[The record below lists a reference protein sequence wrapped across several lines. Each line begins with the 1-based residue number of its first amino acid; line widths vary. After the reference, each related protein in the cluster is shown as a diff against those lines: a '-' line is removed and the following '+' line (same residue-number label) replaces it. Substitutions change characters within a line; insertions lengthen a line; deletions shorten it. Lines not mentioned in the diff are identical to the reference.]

1 MVHHGRFPPEVVLE
15 IARAMLAQLV
25 ELGKD
30 GICHGDVSLASLLLT
45 DAGDAVLILPG
56 LRGILRP
63 EEGYAHADLLP
74 EAFDSLPP
82 ERITAGT
89 PPNAAGDIYGCGC
102 VWWQMLCGRPPLAG
116 GTSLA
121 KLRAAQVGEIC
132 DVRRYAPDAPAPLAA
147 AISACVQ
154 REPSRR
160 PDSMTR
166 LAAMLGSPT
175 RNGKEA
181 LADCLARAGRPVVR
195 WTTTVR
201 KVRRS
206 NRTPL
211 WLAGATC
218 LLAAIVAIF
227 WPAGHVGTKQW
238 SVVSG
243 QWSVGSKSEI
253 RNPKSE
259 IFPPSALRPPL
270 SSPVVPAAYQQPVQP
285 PEDFVLPVGNPSRL
299 ASLEVRSGQCVRGPK
314 GRRAVVLVPVLGL
327 VVDKEDVRFENVDFV
342 WDHASHSDPTKGERP
357 AVVQLRAG
365 GATFRGCSFRC
376 VPDRGPLT
384 PDRELLAPGY
394 GAVSAVRWVYTGR
407 TDQRETSLP
416 SGRIELAD
424 CLLCRVNA
432 GIDCQTIG
440 ALGIELT
447 NTLCVGAGPLVR
459 LDHCPQADEPV
470 SLGLSQVTLRG
481 GGQKLY
487 KAKGMSRSVVIVDN
501 VIIKMQFKK
510 IAQETGILYM
520 GKISRRICDKRLGK
534 SW

>member
-1 MVHHGRFPPEVVLE
+1 MPELPPKELVAALERLGLATAGQVAGVARQVGRLAGELPQFDSVWLDALAQARILTPFQVAELIAGRGESLRIGPFLLCERLPHPYYVATYRAKNVDSSETVRLAVVDNPGPRADAILRELESLVGIKSGGRRAEGGRRELDARHPKSKRAGSSTSSGSPAPALTLTLSRRERGQTAVPLPSSLSLLLSPLSHAGLDGRCLFAAAPWIDGRTAAEWMVHHGRFPPEVVLE
-15 IARAMLAQLV
+15 IARAMLAELV
-25 ELGKD
+25 ELEKD

-89 PPNAAGDIYGCGC
+89 PPNAASDIYGCGC

-121 KLRAAQVGEIC
+121 KLRAAQAGEIC
-132 DVRRYAPDAPAPLAA
+132 DVRRYAPDVPAPLAA

-181 LADCLARAGRPVVR
+181 LADCLARAGRPTVR

-211 WLAGATC
+211 WLAGAAC
-218 LLAAIVAIF
+218 LLAAMVAIF
-227 WPAGHVGTKQW
+227 WPAWHVGTKQW

-259 IFPPSALRPPL
+259 IFPPSALRPPP

-285 PEDFVLPVGNPSRL
+285 PEDFVLPAGNPL
-299 ASLEVRSGQCVRGPK
+299 A
-314 GRRAVVLVPVLGL
+314 
-327 VVDKEDVRFENVDFV
+327 
-342 WDHASHSDPTKGERP
+342 
-357 AVVQLRAG
+357 
-365 GATFRGCSFRC
+365 
-376 VPDRGPLT
+376 
-384 PDRELLAPGY
+384 
-394 GAVSAVRWVYTGR
+394 
-407 TDQRETSLP
+407 
-416 SGRIELAD
+416 
-424 CLLCRVNA
+424 
-432 GIDCQTIG
+432 
-440 ALGIELT
+440 
-447 NTLCVGAGPLVR
+447 VGVA
-459 LDHCPQADEPV
+459 
-470 SLGLSQVTLRG
+470 
-481 GGQKLY
+481 
-487 KAKGMSRSVVIVDN
+487 
-501 VIIKMQFKK
+501 
-510 IAQETGILYM
+510 
-520 GKISRRICDKRLGK
+520 
-534 SW
+534 